1 MSELENKTVV
11 ITGASRGIG
20 ESAAYAFAEAGA
32 RVVLLA
38 RDLDACERTRS
49 AIEAASGTALAL
61 ACDVADYQHV
71 QHALTE
77 AHSRFGSLDVLV
89 NNAGVIDPIACLD
102 SVDPAA
108 WSHAVD
114 INLKGVFNGVHI
126 ALPIMLAQGGG
137 RILNVSSGAAQHALP
152 GWSHYCAAKAGSA
165 MLTRCVHAEFGD
177 QGITVM
183 GLSPGTV
190 ATDMQVQIRASG
202 INAVSQLDPSV
213 HIDPSWPAKALVWM
227 CGDEAA
233 ALAGEEISLRD
244 ASIRAKLGLN

>member
-1 MSELENKTVV
+1 MRELENTSVV

-20 ESAAYAFAEAGA
+20 ESAAYTFAEAGA

-38 RDLDACERTRS
+38 RDVAACNRTRD
-49 AIEAASGTALAL
+49 AIEASGGTALAL
-61 ACDVADYQHV
+61 ACDVADYGQV
-71 QHALTE
+71 QQALSE
-77 AHSRFGSLDVLV
+77 AHSRCGSLDVLI

-102 SVDPAA
+102 TVDPAA

-126 ALPIMLAQGGG
+126 ALPMMLAQGGG

-190 ATDMQVQIRASG
+190 ATDMQVKIKASG

-227 CGDEAA
+227 CGEDASA
-233 ALAGEEISLRD
+233 FAGEEISLRD
-244 ASIRAKLGLN
+244 ATIRAKLGLS